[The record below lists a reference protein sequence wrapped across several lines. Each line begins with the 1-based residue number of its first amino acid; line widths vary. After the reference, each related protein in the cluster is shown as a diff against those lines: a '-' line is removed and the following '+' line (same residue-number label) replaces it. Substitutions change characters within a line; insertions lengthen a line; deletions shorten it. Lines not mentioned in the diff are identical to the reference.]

1 MKYYYD
7 YYEIDSAS
15 RNLLSDVYTKVWTM
29 MKNQALDVIDNYI
42 QLDRTRW
49 ITRDP
54 KNGQWEFDLWVPMR
68 LPNLQSMPD
77 LPNFQQ
83 YINRVK
89 DMAGD
94 IMPDSDWTF
103 WDTWYTYKPSTDYAN
118 IVPPFKSKLLYY

>member
-1 MKYYYD
+1 
-7 YYEIDSAS
+7 
-15 RNLLSDVYTKVWTM
+15 M
-29 MKNQALDVIDNYI
+29 MKNQVLDVIDNYI

-54 KNGQWEFDLWVPMR
+54 KNGQWEFDFWVPMR
-68 LPNLQSMPD
+68 LPNLQSLPD

-94 IMPDSDWTF
+94 IIPESDWTF
-103 WDTWYTYKPSTDYAN
+103 WDTWYTYKPSSDYAN
-118 IVPPFKSKLLYY
+118 IIPPFKSEC